1 MGEQQNYNDIF
12 RGVVGGVVSYFQV
25 PFLTPSPPHSFSRLF
40 LFVLIII
47 IRVRGGGWI
56 TPNAPC
62 CYNTASVAL
71 VPNMSFVIPMGEYF

>member
-1 MGEQQNYNDIF
+1 MGEQQNYNAIF

-47 IRVRGGGWI
+47 IRVRGGGL
-56 TPNAPC
+56 PPMPP
-62 CYNTASVAL
+62 VAT
-71 VPNMSFVIPMGEYF
+71 IPRLWL